1 MIISVVVAAAFAGEV
16 RVVIF
21 VLVAILS
28 LGAVE
33 AVIIMAIFFLE
44 AIIENICNSL
54 NRAVMKHNIIT
65 FAKLLIG
72 DTS

>member
-44 AIIENICNSL
+44 EIIENISMCVFVFIL
-54 NRAVMKHNIIT
+54 
-65 FAKLLIG
+65 
-72 DTS
+72 

>member
-44 AIIENICNSL
+44 AIIENICI
-54 NRAVMKHNIIT
+54 K
-65 FAKLLIG
+65 FE
-72 DTS
+72 